1 MRDTIEMS
9 KSDFVR
15 VLASAVS
22 PCTELMYGTT
32 DLPRGWIEPEP
43 EACQHWLD
51 GIAFMKVAD
60 AAIGRTLDQQ
70 RLGEA
75 LGEQGKDVLADNQ
88 SFVQRFADDFCG
100 TPPIMPVPWPP
111 PRRSL
116 DPKGLTA
123 MQLILVGARFQAAAD
138 HIGDNAL
145 QQEFAA
151 TADQLFA
158 MGLSRLGGGD

>member
-1 MRDTIEMS
+1 MRDTIEMA

-22 PCTELMYGTT
+22 PCTEMFHGP
-32 DLPRGWIEPEP
+32 DVPRDWIDPDP

-51 GIAFMKVAD
+51 AIAIVKVAD
-60 AAIGRTLDQQ
+60 AAIGRTLEQQ

-75 LGEQGKDVLADNQ
+75 LGDNGTDVLANNR

-100 TPPIMPVPWPP
+100 TPPRMPVPWPP
-111 PRRSL
+111 PRRPI
-116 DPKGLTA
+116 DPQGLTA

-138 HIGDNAL
+138 HIGDNVL
-145 QQEFAA
+145 QQDFAA

-158 MGLSRLGGGD
+158 TGLSRLRDRD

>member
-1 MRDTIEMS
+1 MRDTIEMA

-22 PCTELMYGTT
+22 PCTEMFHGP
-32 DLPRGWIEPEP
+32 DVPPDWIDPDP
-43 EACQHWLD
+43 DACQHWLD
-51 GIAFMKVAD
+51 AIAIVKVAD
-60 AAIGRTLDQQ
+60 AAIGRTLEQQ

-75 LGEQGKDVLADNQ
+75 LGEQGTDVLASNR
-88 SFVQRFADDFCG
+88 SFVQQFADDFCG
-100 TPPIMPVPWPP
+100 TPPRMPVPWPP
-111 PRRSL
+111 PRRPI
-116 DPKGLTA
+116 DPQGLTA

-145 QQEFAA
+145 QQDLAA

-158 MGLSRLGGGD
+158 TGLSRLRDRD